1 MKPKQIIHILVRH
14 AEDTARPHCRFHIH
28 KVTKP
33 APNCSNIDCQN
44 SGFSIEE

>member
-1 MKPKQIIHILVRH
+1 MDYLH
-14 AEDTARPHCRFHIH
+14 FH

-44 SGFSIEE
+44 SDFSIEE